1 MLSSSC
7 HRLNRQCHCQI
18 KQESVVVDSVVL
30 YSLKGIHAWMNHR
43 WTFRLYSD
51 VQRTA
56 DIKGSGPGVFFRRN
70 LVHFETN
77 QI

>member
-43 WTFRLYSD
+43 WTFRLYSY
-51 VQRTA
+51 VRTA
-56 DIKGSGPGVFFRRN
+56 DIKGSCPVVFFKRD
-70 LVHFETN
+70 LGSDPL
-77 QI
+77 